1 MEHKPQS
8 ACGAQTSVRLWS
20 TNLSPLVEH
29 TLQSAC
35 GAQTSVRLWSTNLSP
50 LVEHKRTEGYVI
62 VSSAYG
68 LMFEL
73 LPQKGVWIWSS
84 NIVFKWSRR
93 PSWSYGSWIYNYL
106 CNQCLSPLM
115 LWVRIPLRRGV
126 LDTTLCDNVSV
137 ICGRSVVFSGYSGFF
152 HQLNW
157 PPRYNCNI
165 VESVVKHHN
174 SNPNP
179 FSCPSMPTPCRK
191 FSFVCKP
198 GNRNRNCEATRAY
211 G

>member
-29 TLQSAC
+29 TPQSAC
-35 GAQTSVRLWSTNLSP
+35 GAQTSVRLWSTSGLRVTLSY
-50 LVEHKRTEGYVI
+50 LV
-62 VSSAYG
+62 
-68 LMFEL
+68 LMDWCL
-73 LPQKGVWIWSS
+73 NYYPNRGVWIWSS

-137 ICGRSVVFSGYSGFF
+137 ICGRSVVFSGYSGFL

-198 GNRNRNCEATRAY
+198 GNRNKNCEATRAY